1 MTDISTKKIS
11 CSRGLFYGNI
21 PLVEGVTGDYDAV
34 L

>member
-11 CSRGLFYGNI
+11 CSRGLFYGSI
-21 PLVEGVTGDYDAV
+21 PLAQGVIGDCDAV